1 MKENF
6 NSLGVHAQ
14 EQKNKERETHA
25 VYFKNAKNIGNYFQ
39 GAFFLFTKGKCK
51 SA

>member
-1 MKENF
+1 VKRSEEVERGRKMKENF

-25 VYFKNAKNIGNYFQ
+25 VYFKNAKNIGNYF
-39 GAFFLFTKGKCK
+39 
-51 SA
+51 